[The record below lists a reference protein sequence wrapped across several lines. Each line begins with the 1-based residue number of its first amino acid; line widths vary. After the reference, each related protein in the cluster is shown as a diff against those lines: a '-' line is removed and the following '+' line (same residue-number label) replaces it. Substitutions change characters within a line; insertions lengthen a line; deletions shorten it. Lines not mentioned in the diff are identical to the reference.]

1 MERELL
7 NLEVTENSNGKGICF
22 KRGERK
28 SLLITA
34 KFKKQVETFPKNVAQ
49 LIKIMNDNPENISYL
64 EAISLG
70 GNKESANFVIWLSQN
85 FYGAFEIYDEEGLL
99 DWKISNQK
107 EGLAFLAGNTIR
119 IERYYYD
126 LEMEIDSSFF
136 YTAEYIKK
144 EAEIIS
150 KILKKL
156 KQGGK
161 DFPELRIEENGTVVF
176 QSYDVD
182 SKKVEVFFEIDDEKG
197 ISETVAYDGTIVS
210 FSTEREVALPK
221 GYEVKE
227 FPLIRLMKKNKV
239 QAEIYDNREQGQEK
253 VLNIKID
260 VDSKIKELGISSS
273 NEVID
278 FKEEN
283 LSLMKELIESLKETK
298 IDKAAPKVMEIIET
312 AIVNYE
318 AEIFLKN
325 EKKENFEKA
334 ALVFGETIEIDEIF

>member
-1 MERELL
+1 MEREFL
-7 NLEVTENSNGKGICF
+7 NLEITENSSGKGLCF

-34 KFKKQVETFPKNVAQ
+34 KFKKQLETFPKNVAQ
-49 LIKIMNDNPENISYL
+49 LIKIMNDNPENVSYL

-70 GNKESANFVIWLSQN
+70 GNKETANFVIWLSQN
-85 FYGAFEIYDEEGLL
+85 FYGEFEIYDEEGFL
-99 DWKISNQK
+99 DWKISNQGK
-107 EGLAFLAGNTIR
+107 LGLLKSNTIK
-119 IERYYYD
+119 IVRYYYD
-126 LEMEIDSSFF
+126 LTMEIDNSFSV
-136 YTAEYIKK
+136 EYIKK

-161 DFPELRIEENGTVVF
+161 DFPELRIEKNGTVVF

-182 SKKVEVFFEIDDEKG
+182 SKKVEVFFEIDEEG
-197 ISETVAYDGTIVS
+197 ISETAAYDGTIVA
-210 FSTEREVALPK
+210 FSTGKEVTLPK
-221 GYEVKE
+221 GYEVKD

-239 QAEIYDNREQGQEK
+239 QAEIYDIREHDPKK
-253 VLNIKID
+253 VLNIKIN
-260 VDSKIKELGISSS
+260 VDSKIKEFSISSS

-283 LSLMKELIESLKETK
+283 LSLMKELLESLKEAK

-318 AEIFLKN
+318 AEIFAKN

-334 ALVFGETIEIDEIF
+334 ALVFGETIKIDEIF